1 MNDVLTKTDHAALF
15 QPLPLGDI
23 EVKNRIFM
31 APLTRSRSL
40 ADGHLQTPLHAL
52 YYAQR
57 ASAGLIISE
66 ATQISQ
72 QGQGYAWTPG
82 IYTEA
87 QVQSWQLVTD
97 AVHNAGGRI
106 FNQLWHVGGVSHS
119 VFQPGQQAPVSASAW
134 TPQGMAFVGDYHP
147 DGPTVPHPEAR
158 EMTKADIQQLIKDY
172 QHAALM
178 ALKAGFD
185 GVEFHAANGYLIDQ
199 FLRDSV
205 NKRTDEYGGSV
216 ANRIRLLT
224 EVVDALLQVMPAGKI
239 GVRLTPIDGVGGSY
253 DSDPA
258 TLYTAAAKALA
269 GKGLAYLHVVRPNSH
284 VSSEKNLGTGEAI
297 VQQMRAAFDGP
308 FIINGEFS
316 PEEAAEWIAAGKADA
331 VSFGRP
337 FVANPDLPAR
347 IAQNGPYNQGD
358 RATFFGGDHRGY
370 TDYPSLVHSTSHSQQ
385 HSAVR

>member
-1 MNDVLTKTDHAALF
+1 MNPVSAPVSATTQTDKALF
-15 QPLPLGDI
+15 SPVKIGQFTLP
-23 EVKNRIFM
+23 NRIFM

-40 ADGHLQTPLHAL
+40 ANGHLQTPLHAL

-82 IYTEA
+82 IYTEE
-87 QVQSWQLVTD
+87 QVESWKLVTD
-97 AVHNAGGRI
+97 AVHNMGGRI
-106 FNQLWHVGGVSHS
+106 FNQLWHVGGVSHN
-119 VFQPGQQAPVSASAW
+119 VFQPGNQAPVSASAW
-134 TPQGMAFVGDYHP
+134 TPTGMAFVGDYHP
-147 DGPTVPHPEAR
+147 DGPVLPHPQAR
-158 EMTKADIQQLIKDY
+158 ELNKAEIKQIIKDY

-178 ALKAGFD
+178 AAKANFD

-205 NKRTDEYGGSV
+205 NKREDEYGGPIE
-216 ANRIRLLT
+216 NRIRLLT
-224 EVVDALLQVMPAGKI
+224 EVVDALLEVLPASRI

-253 DSDPA
+253 DSDPNA
-258 TLYTAAAKALA
+258 LYTAAAKALA

-284 VSSEKNLGTGEAI
+284 VSSEENVGTGAAI
-297 VQQMRAAFDGP
+297 VHNMRKAFDGP

-316 PEEAAEWIAAGKADA
+316 PEEAEEWVKSGKADA

-358 RATFFGGDHRGY
+358 RATFFGGNHKGY
-370 TDYPSLVHSTSHSQQ
+370 TDYETLVKSKI
-385 HSAVR
+385 

>member
-1 MNDVLTKTDHAALF
+1 MKNLTDTAAHPALF
-15 QPLPLGDI
+15 QPLQLGAYQLP
-23 EVKNRIFM
+23 NRIFM

-40 ADGHLQTPLHAL
+40 ADGHVQTPLHAL
-52 YYAQR
+52 YYGQR

-82 IYTEA
+82 IYTDA
-87 QVQSWQLVTD
+87 QVQSWLPVTA

-106 FNQLWHVGGVSHS
+106 FNQLWHVGGVSHH
-119 VFQPGQQAPVSASAW
+119 VFQPDQQAPVSASAW
-134 TPQGMAFVGDYHP
+134 TPAGMTFVGNYHP
-147 DGPTVPHPEAR
+147 DGPIVPHPEAR
-158 EMTKADIQQLIKDY
+158 EMTKADIKQLIKDY

-216 ANRIRLLT
+216 ENRIRLLL
-224 EVVDALLQVMPAGKI
+224 EVVDALLEVLPGEKL

-258 TLYTAAAKALA
+258 TLYTAAAQALA

-284 VSSEKNLGTGEAI
+284 VSSEKNLGSGEAI
-297 VQQMRAAFDGP
+297 VLAMRAAFDGV

-316 PEEAAEWIAAGKADA
+316 PEEAEAWIAAGKADA

-337 FVANPDLPAR
+337 FVANPDYPAR
-347 IAQNGPYNQGD
+347 IAQNGPYNQAD

-370 TDYPSLVHSTSHSQQ
+370 TDYPSLAHSTSVSN
-385 HSAVR
+385 